1 MTTASEQD
9 ARKEKIAFVQD
20 RIHDALHDGLDE
32 QWENVLMEWEA
43 ASPSRR
49 DIVKTHVSGLRNR
62 VWNSL
67 SDIQSVD
74 GLEKGLAIQYVELK
88 ARWTM
93 LNTQIQS
100 QTATGGTPDSE
111 LVYRATCVS
120 LIIQALEPLLQQTQI
135 DRLTDRLNESV
146 E

>member
-9 ARKEKIAFVQD
+9 ERKEKVAFVQD
-20 RIHDALHDGLDE
+20 RIHDALHEGLDE
-32 QWENVLMEWEA
+32 QWENALREWEE

-49 DIVKTHVSGLRNR
+49 DIMRTHVSGLRNR

-67 SDIQSVD
+67 SDIRSVG
-74 GLEKGLAIQYVELK
+74 GLEKGLAIQYIKLK

-100 QTATGGTPDSE
+100 KTATGGTPDSE

-120 LIIQALEPLLQQTQI
+120 LIIQALEPLLQQKQI
-135 DRLTDRLNESV
+135 DRLTESV
-146 E
+146 Q